1 MKQNNEFFAKIAL
14 FKKEQE
20 NIATSVIAILFFCSL
35 VSRHT
40 AIPLSKE
47 NIPFLLDLCP
57 PKRTEELLSHLRSMD
72 ETLLNGIIEIL
83 TQHSMA
89 PIFTGSIDSAL
100 HDFYPEFLKIQDKE
114 QWRELGTFYTDPR
127 IAQYMVQQINDYW
140 NGEYGVGLA
149 DAPAEQIRILD
160 PALGSGVFLHSL
172 LGFIREQ
179 KKQKWKELPAETKRD
194 LWTEY
199 LSHKDTGLLRRI
211 LGIELDPT
219 ALLLAEFRILWFLRN
234 DPDVPFVFKENDRLL
249 FLQGNALSF
258 ESLPFSPS
266 IIIGNPPYNARSKQ
280 EYPWIL
286 ERLEDYKYTN
296 GKHFQERKHW
306 LSDSYV
312 KFIRLA
318 QHHLETQP
326 QGLLCFITPNG
337 FLSNPSFRS
346 MRWNLLQEF
355 STFRILD
362 LQGNPY
368 QSKNKADQ
376 NLFPIQ
382 QGIAISLMAT
392 SRSKTKI
399 YSHCYSGSKEAKLQL
414 LQDYTTIPWQ
424 KHHPQEPF
432 YSFLP
437 LKESPEYQKGFSLK
451 DLFQE
456 YSTGL
461 QTGNESLLTADSAEE
476 LQERFSFSVEDSK
489 NIRPYL
495 HKPFQVRHLL
505 YIPKGQRSQFA
516 HIPLPKSYR
525 IRERVSQH
533 MLSGSNIALHF
544 ARSNKSNTID
554 HFFISRYPS
563 DLKAVERTTG
573 SVFAPLYRC
582 TEDDGFQSNLDPI
595 ILDNL
600 SEILK
605 QECTPLELIHY
616 IYAILYSPTYRKDN
630 QAQLRIDFPIIPYP
644 KDLLHFQRL
653 QKLGKELCLLQLL
666 EHPMLC
672 DIPNRFPC
680 TGSNRV
686 EKIRYSK
693 ERLWINAKQYFAP
706 IAPEIIEF
714 KIGSYPIAQRW
725 LKAHKDQQLSSQ
737 NISEFNVILS
747 VLEQT
752 IQLMQRID
760 QTA

>member
-1 MKQNNEFFAKIAL
+1 MKQNNEFFAKIAVYT
-14 FKKEQE
+14 KEQGGTS
-20 NIATSVIAILFFCSL
+20 TSVVVILFFCAL
-35 VSRHT
+35 
-40 AIPLSKE
+40 LSK
-47 NIPFLLDLCP
+47 NTGHSLSIDKIPFLLDLCS
-57 PKRTEELLSHLRSMD
+57 PKRKEELLSHLQSLD
-72 ETLLNGIIEIL
+72 ETLLNEIIEIL
-83 TQHSMA
+83 MQYSMA

-100 HDFYPEFLKIQDKE
+100 HDFYPAFLKIQDKE
-114 QWRELGTFYTDPR
+114 QWRESGTFYTDPC
-127 IAQYMVQQINDYW
+127 IAHYMIQQIDDYW
-140 NGEYGVGLA
+140 KEEYGVGLA
-149 DAPAEQIRILD
+149 DAPAEQCRILD
-160 PALGSGVFLHSL
+160 PALGSAVFLHSL
-172 LGFIREQ
+172 LSFIRDQ
-179 KKQKWKELPAETKRD
+179 KKQEWKELPSETKRT
-194 LWTEY
+194 LWAEY
-199 LSHKDTGLLRRI
+199 LSNKGTGLLRRI

-219 ALLLAEFRILWFLRN
+219 ALLLAEFRILWLLRN
-234 DPDVPFVFKENDRLL
+234 DLDLPFIFKENDQLL

-286 ERLEDYKYTN
+286 EKLEDYKYTN

-318 QHHLETQP
+318 QHHLDNQP

-346 MRWNLLQEF
+346 MRWTLLQEF
-355 STFRILD
+355 SMFRILD

-368 QSKNKADQ
+368 QSKNKEDQ

-382 QGIAISLMAT
+382 QGIAISLMGKSTA
-392 SRSKTKI
+392 KTKV

-414 LQDYTTIPWQ
+414 LQNYATIPWQ

-437 LKESPEYQKGFSLK
+437 LKESPEYQRGFSLK

-461 QTGNESLLTADSAEE
+461 QTGNESLLTADSPEE
-476 LQERFSFSVEDSK
+476 LQERFSFSIEESK

-505 YIPKGQRSQFA
+505 YIPKVQRSQFA

-525 IRERVSQH
+525 IRESVSQH

-582 TEDDGFQSNLDPI
+582 TEDDGFQSNLDPRI
-595 ILDNL
+595 IDNV

-605 QECTPLELIHY
+605 QKCTPIELIHY
-616 IYAILYSPTYRKDN
+616 IYAILYSPIYRKEN

-666 EHPMLC
+666 EHPMLSNT
-672 DIPNRFPC
+672 PNRFPC
-680 TGSNRV
+680 TGSNIV
-686 EKIRYSK
+686 EKIRYSE
-693 ERLWINAKQYFAP
+693 ERLWINEKQYFAP
-706 IAPEIIEF
+706 ITPEIMDF

-725 LKAHKDQQLSSQ
+725 LKAHKGQQLSSQ
-737 NISEFNVILS
+737 NISEFNAILR